1 SWQNELEQKIS
12 QSKSACVFVGPN
24 GFGSWQQR
32 EKNLALD
39 KQAGES
45 TYRVIPVILP
55 GNNDPTLGFLGLNTW
70 IDLREEANTDLLL
83 KAIHSTRHTHQRRNG
98 NRTH

>member
-1 SWQNELEQKIS
+1 MARFDTFLSYNRRDQAAVHGIAEKLRAAGLSVFLDQWYLIPGVSWQNELEQKIS

-45 TYRVIPVILP
+45 TYR
-55 GNNDPTLGFLGLNTW
+55 
-70 IDLREEANTDLLL
+70 
-83 KAIHSTRHTHQRRNG
+83 
-98 NRTH
+98 